1 MAYTSDVIKNAVN
14 SGFKVG
20 LVSGKKIVRLYICHK
35 CKCKSMITGMIGS
48 TTPVNVDI
56 VNRSNEMG

>member
-35 CKCKSMITGMIGS
+35 CKCKSMIKAYRKDWKYNACKCGYRKS
-48 TTPVNVDI
+48 F
-56 VNRSNEMG
+56 